1 MTQFP
6 MAHGSSHSAQSA
18 VQALCE
24 QFGEQVAAQRQQCL
38 GLFYLNRAA
47 STQSDLVLKEL
58 NDRYPGVQW
67 SGAVADAVIAG
78 ELELGSEPAIT
89 AMLLPLPKHSWQSF
103 SGNRPIGEKIHTAL
117 VHADP
122 MAPDLPGLID
132 ELAQRTETG
141 YLFGGLTLGDP
152 QIVGQFSDGEPI
164 RDVLSGVGFTENI
177 RLLSRVTQGCSPFAS
192 EHVITSC
199 NANYVQTLDNE
210 PALDVMLR
218 DLGVDESVRQST
230 DGDEIL
236 QAMSGKRLAN
246 GLLVGLNDAV
256 QDRRLGFGD
265 YMVRNLIGIDPQS
278 RLIAI
283 GAEPADGD
291 RLVFCTRD
299 REAARTD
306 LIRVC
311 TELRDEVESESLSIR
326 GAHFVSCV
334 ARGESLFGAV
344 GAETAL
350 LRHNLGDVPTIG
362 FYANGEIARERVYA
376 YTGVL
381 TLFVEANNPA

>member
-1 MTQFP
+1 
-6 MAHGSSHSAQSA
+6 
-18 VQALCE
+18 
-24 QFGEQVAAQRQQCL
+24 
-38 GLFYLNRAA
+38 
-47 STQSDLVLKEL
+47 
-58 NDRYPGVQW
+58 
-67 SGAVADAVIAG
+67 
-78 ELELGSEPAIT
+78 
-89 AMLLPLPKHSWQSF
+89 
-103 SGNRPIGEKIHTAL
+103 
-117 VHADP
+117 
-122 MAPDLPGLID
+122 
-132 ELAQRTETG
+132 
-141 YLFGGLTLGDP
+141 
-152 QIVGQFSDGEPI
+152 
-164 RDVLSGVGFTENI
+164 
-177 RLLSRVTQGCSPFAS
+177 
-192 EHVITSC
+192 
-199 NANYVQTLDNE
+199 
-210 PALDVMLR
+210 
-218 DLGVDESVRQST
+218 
-230 DGDEIL
+230 
-236 QAMSGKRLAN
+236 
-246 GLLVGLNDAV
+246 
-256 QDRRLGFGD
+256 
-265 YMVRNLIGIDPQS
+265 RNLIGIDPQS

>member
-38 GLFYLNRAA
+38 CLFYLNRAA

-67 SGAVADAVIAG
+67 SGAIADAVIAG

-306 LIRVC
+306 LIRV
-311 TELRDEVESESLSIR
+311 
-326 GAHFVSCV
+326 
-334 ARGESLFGAV
+334 
-344 GAETAL
+344 
-350 LRHNLGDVPTIG
+350 
-362 FYANGEIARERVYA
+362 
-376 YTGVL
+376 
-381 TLFVEANNPA
+381 